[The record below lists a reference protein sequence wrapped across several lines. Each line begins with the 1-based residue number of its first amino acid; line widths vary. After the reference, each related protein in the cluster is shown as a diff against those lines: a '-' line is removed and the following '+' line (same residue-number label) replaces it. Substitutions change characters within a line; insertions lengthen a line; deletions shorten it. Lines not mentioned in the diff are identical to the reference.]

1 MKKGEKIVNAA
12 EGLRL
17 GKWLIFFLT
26 LESGPWRRR
35 VVCVAA
41 ARWGGGFDGC
51 SRSLRVETSRV
62 EISRRKSASSEEK
75 GRNQET
81 LRD

>member
-1 MKKGEKIVNAA
+1 MKKGEKTVNAA

-17 GKWLIFFLT
+17 GKWLIFFSHT
-26 LESGPWRRR
+26 R
-35 VVCVAA
+35 VRPVAEEGCVC
-41 ARWGGGFDGC
+41 GGGRGGVVWRMLSESQGRD
-51 SRSLRVETSRV
+51 V
-62 EISRRKSASSEEK
+62 KSGDQQEKVGLLGKK

>member
-1 MKKGEKIVNAA
+1 MTD
-12 EGLRL
+12 
-17 GKWLIFFLT
+17 IFFLT

-41 ARWGGGFDGC
+41 AGGGWFDGC

-62 EISRRKSASSEEK
+62 EISRRKSASSEKKE
-75 GRNQET
+75 ET
-81 LRD
+81 RRH